1 VRPAAILSE
10 DISDVSQAKW
20 SVFTLITG
28 KVRVELSACV
38 GPRVAI
44 ALTASPRQ
52 ETEKEQQQKP
62 RKNLLGDSRQSSPI
76 IQPFE
81 NSGSPSREEKEVK
94 VSTSRHFLVQE
105 DSVQMCEA
113 YDSDTK
119 RVEYDEDFEVQG
131 VRVYLIDDGEQHWY
145 VAKSMIDALKTHENL
160 DGNEDQ
166 NDVTISVIKPDKL
179 LTRTESDGIQET
191 FPETFE
197 IDRTEDQEFSRGP
210 KVTTTAAEW
219 ANFYGKQAPT
229 QIMSSVF

>member
-1 VRPAAILSE
+1 VVCIHVDHWESTSGVIGLRGATSCDCVDGKSETGDRKRAAAE
-10 DISDVSQAKW
+10 A
-20 SVFTLITG
+20 
-28 KVRVELSACV
+28 
-38 GPRVAI
+38 
-44 ALTASPRQ
+44 
-52 ETEKEQQQKP
+52 EKESARRLQEEFSNHP
-62 RKNLLGDSRQSSPI
+62 TIRKL
-76 IQPFE
+76 
-81 NSGSPSREEKEVK
+81 
-94 VSTSRHFLVQE
+94 
-105 DSVQMCEA
+105 